1 MLMDRL
7 IQSIITKKSPIVVG
21 LDPVLE
27 SLPQPIKEQAFA
39 EHSEFETAAAVAVL
53 NFNKGIINA
62 VADLVPAVKPQVAFY
77 EQYGPAGMQ
86 AYRDTCLYAAGK
98 GLIVIGDIKRGDIG
112 STSKAY
118 SNAHLGMVPAGNTAY
133 SGFPTDIITVN
144 PYLGDDC
151 LKEFMGDVSQYDK
164 GLFVLVKTSNPTSAQ
179 LQNLLAEGRPIYEHV
194 AAMVNRWTE
203 ETVGSSGYSPVGA
216 VVGATYP
223 AEAESLRALMPRAYF
238 LVPGYGA
245 QGGGGADVVPC
256 FNTDGL
262 GALVNSS
269 RGIIL
274 AWQQAQY
281 RDVSWQEAARLA
293 VLAMQADINAALEA
307 AGKAYWQVS
316 Q

>member
-7 IQSIITKKSPIVVG
+7 ITDIKSKKSPIVVG

-27 SLPQPIKEQAFA
+27 NLPEAVRQQAEKA
-39 EHSEFETAAAVAVL
+39 HERFEEAAAAAILDFNRQLIDAVQ
-53 NFNKGIINA
+53 
-62 VADLVPAVKPQVAFY
+62 DLVPAVKPQVAFY
-77 EQYGPAGMQ
+77 DHYGPAGM
-86 AYRDTCLYAAGK
+86 AGCRDTCLYAAAR
-98 GLIVIGDIKRGDIG
+98 GLTVIGDIKRGDIG

-118 SNAHLGMVPAGNTAY
+118 ANAHLGGVPAWAGTY

-151 LKEFMGDVSQYDK
+151 LKEFMGDVKAHDK

-179 LQNLLAEGRPIYEHV
+179 LQNLLSEGRPIYEHV
-194 AAMVNRWTE
+194 ALMVNRWTE
-203 ETVGSSGYSPVGA
+203 ETVGQSGYSPVGA

-223 AEAESLRALMPRAYF
+223 AEAQRLRALMPRAFF

-245 QGGGGADVVPC
+245 QGGGGQDVVPC

-269 RGIIL
+269 RGIIF
-274 AWQQAQY
+274 AWQQPGGQGLP
-281 RDVSWQEAARLA
+281 WQQASREA
-293 VLAMQADINAALEA
+293 VLAMRQDINGALEA
-307 AGKAYWQVS
+307 AGKKYWR
-316 Q
+316 

>member
-7 IQSIITKKSPIVVG
+7 IQSIKAKKSPIVVG

-27 SLPQPIKEQAFA
+27 SLPQVVKDKAHA
-39 EHSEFETAAAVAVL
+39 EHADFEEAAASAIL
-53 NFNKGIINA
+53 AFNHGIIDA

-77 EQYGPAGMQ
+77 EQYGPAGMK
-86 AYRDTCLYAAGK
+86 AYRDTCIYAASK
-98 GLIVIGDIKRGDIG
+98 GLTVIGDIKRGDIG
-112 STSKAY
+112 STSRAY
-118 SNAHLGMVPAGNTAY
+118 SNAHLGIVKAGNTAY

-151 LKEFMGDVSQYDK
+151 LKEFMDDVKEYDK
-164 GLFVLVKTSNPTSAQ
+164 GLFILVKTSNPTSSQ
-179 LQNLLAEGRPIYEHV
+179 LQNLISEGRPIYEHV

-203 ETVGSSGYSPVGA
+203 ETAEPCGYSPVGA

-223 AEAESLRALMPRAYF
+223 AEAERLRGLMPKAYF

-256 FNTDGL
+256 FNADGL

-269 RGIIL
+269 RGIIF
-274 AWQQAQY
+274 AWQKEKY
-281 RDVSWQEAARLA
+281 RQESWQQAARLA
-293 VLAMQADINAALEA
+293 VLEMQADINTALEQ
-307 AGKAYWQVS
+307 AGKAYWQVT

>member
-7 IQSIITKKSPIVVG
+7 IQSIRIKKSPIVVG

-27 SLPQPIKEQAFA
+27 SLPQELKEKAFTG
-39 EHSEFETAAAVAVL
+39 SPSFEAAAASAIL
-53 NFNKGIINA
+53 EFNMGIIDA

-86 AYRDTCLYAAGK
+86 AYRDTCLYSSKK
-98 GLIVIGDIKRGDIG
+98 GLVVIGDIKRGDIG
-112 STSKAY
+112 STSRAY
-118 SNAHLGMVPAGNTAY
+118 SNAHLGTVGSDSTSY

-151 LKEFMGDVSQYDK
+151 LKEFMDDVRRHDK
-164 GLFVLVKTSNPTSAQ
+164 GLFILVKTSNPTSSQ
-179 LQNLLAEGRPIYEHV
+179 IQNLVSEGRPIYEHV
-194 AAMVNRWTE
+194 ASMVNRWTE
-203 ETVGSSGYSPVGA
+203 ETVGISGYSPVGA

-223 AEAESLRALMPRAYF
+223 AEAEKLRALMPKAFF

-256 FNTDGL
+256 FNGDGL

-269 RGIIL
+269 RGIIF
-274 AWQQAQY
+274 AWQNEKY
-281 RDVSWQEAARLA
+281 KNVSWQDAARSA
-293 VLAMQADINAALEA
+293 VIEMQDDINTALES
-307 AGKAYWQVS
+307 AGKPYWQVNR
-316 Q
+316 

>member
-7 IQSIITKKSPIVVG
+7 IQAIIQKKSPIVVG

-27 SLPQPIKEQAFA
+27 SLPPAVREEAFA
-39 EHSEFETAAAVAVL
+39 ARETFEAAASAAL
-53 NFNKGIINA
+53 LDFNKGIIDS

-77 EQYGPAGMQ
+77 EQYGPEGMR
-86 AYRDTCLYAAGK
+86 AYRETCLYAAEK
-98 GLIVIGDIKRGDIG
+98 GLVVIGDIKRGDIG

-118 SNAHLGMVPAGNTAY
+118 SIAHLGAVSSGNTTY

-151 LKEFMGDVSQYDK
+151 LKEFMADVRQYDK
-164 GLFVLVKTSNPTSAQ
+164 GLFVLVKTSNPTSSQ
-179 LQNLLAEGRPIYEHV
+179 LQNLIAEGRPIYEHV
-194 AAMVNRWTE
+194 AAIVNRWTE
-203 ETVGSSGYSPVGA
+203 ETVSPSGYSPVGA

-256 FNTDGL
+256 FNADGL

-269 RGIIL
+269 RGIIF
-274 AWQQAQY
+274 AWQKEAY
-281 RDVSWQEAARLA
+281 KEVTWQEAARQA
-293 VLAMQADINAALEA
+293 VLEMQADINGALQA
-307 AGKAYWQVS
+307 AGKAYWQVAL
-316 Q
+316 

>member
-7 IQSIITKKSPIVVG
+7 IKSIRSKKSPIVVG
-21 LDPVLE
+21 LDPVME
-27 SLPQPIKEQAFA
+27 SLPSVVKEKAF
-39 EHSEFETAAAVAVL
+39 SENANVETAAAAAIL
-53 NFNKGIINA
+53 AFNKGIIDA
-62 VADLVPAVKPQVAFY
+62 VADLVPAIKPQVAFY

-86 AYRDTCLYAAGK
+86 AYRDTCLYAAEK
-98 GLIVIGDIKRGDIG
+98 DLIVIGDIKRGDIG
-112 STSKAY
+112 STSRAY
-118 SNAHLGMVPAGNTAY
+118 SNAHLGMVSSGKTAY

-151 LKEFMGDVSQYDK
+151 LKEFMDDVRQYDK

-179 LQNLLAEGRPIYEHV
+179 LQNLIAEGRPIYEHV

-203 ETVGSSGYSPVGA
+203 ETAGISGYSPVGA

-223 AEAESLRALMPRAYF
+223 SEAEKLRILMPKAFF

-256 FNTDGL
+256 FNSDGL

-269 RGIIL
+269 RGIIF
-274 AWQQAQY
+274 AWQKEKYCKESWQQA
-281 RDVSWQEAARLA
+281 ARHA
-293 VLAMQADINAALEA
+293 VLEMQMDINAALER
-307 AGKAYWQVS
+307 AGKMYWMVD
-316 Q
+316 

>member
-1 MLMDRL
+1 MLIDRL
-7 IQSIITKKSPIVVG
+7 IQSIKEKKSPIVVG

-27 SLPQPIKEQAFA
+27 SLPQALKDQAFA
-39 EHSEFETAAAVAVL
+39 EHTTFEAAAGAAL
-53 NFNKGIINA
+53 LRFNQGIIDA

-86 AYRDTCLYAAGK
+86 AYRDTCVYAAQK

-112 STSKAY
+112 STSRAY
-118 SNAHLGMVPAGNTAY
+118 SNAHLGTVGSGSAVY

-151 LKEFMGDVSQYDK
+151 LKEFMDDVRQHDK
-164 GLFVLVKTSNPTSAQ
+164 GLFVLVKTSNPTSSQ
-179 LQNLLAEGRPIYEHV
+179 LQNLVAEGRPIYEHV
-194 AAMVNRWTE
+194 ASMVNRWTE
-203 ETVGSSGYSPVGA
+203 ETAGASGYSPVGA

-223 AEAESLRALMPRAYF
+223 AEAEKLRVLMPKAFF

-256 FNTDGL
+256 FNPDGL

-269 RGIIL
+269 RGIIF
-274 AWQQAQY
+274 AWQKKAYQQET
-281 RDVSWQEAARLA
+281 WQQAARLA
-293 VLAMQADINAALEA
+293 VLEMQADINAALEN
-307 AGKAYWQVS
+307 AGKAYWQVA

>member
-7 IQSIITKKSPIVVG
+7 IQEIINKKSPIVVG

-27 SLPQPIKEQAFA
+27 SLPQAVKEEVFA
-39 EHSEFETAAAVAVL
+39 QHTVFENAAAAAVL
-53 NFNKGIINA
+53 NFNKGIIDA

-86 AYRDTCLYAAGK
+86 AYRDTCVYAAQK
-98 GLIVIGDIKRGDIG
+98 GLVVIGDIKRGDIG

-118 SNAHLGMVPAGNTAY
+118 SNAHLGTVPAGASTY
-133 SGFPTDIITVN
+133 SGFPTDVITVN

-151 LKEFMGDVSQYDK
+151 LKEFMADVRQHDK
-164 GLFVLVKTSNPTSAQ
+164 GLFVLVKTSNPTSSQ
-179 LQNLLAEGRPIYEHV
+179 LQNLMSEGRPIYEHV
-194 AAMVNRWTE
+194 ADMVNRWTE
-203 ETVGSSGYSPVGA
+203 ETVGASGYSPIGA

-223 AEAESLRALMPRAYF
+223 AEAEKLRTLMPRAFF

-245 QGGGGADVVPC
+245 QGGGGNDVVPC
-256 FNTDGL
+256 FNEDGL

-269 RGIIL
+269 RGIIF
-274 AWQQAQY
+274 AWQKDKYSHA
-281 RDVSWQEAARLA
+281 SWQEAARLA
-293 VLAMQADINAALEA
+293 VLDMQGDINAALEQ
-307 AGKAYWQVS
+307 AGKTYWQVT